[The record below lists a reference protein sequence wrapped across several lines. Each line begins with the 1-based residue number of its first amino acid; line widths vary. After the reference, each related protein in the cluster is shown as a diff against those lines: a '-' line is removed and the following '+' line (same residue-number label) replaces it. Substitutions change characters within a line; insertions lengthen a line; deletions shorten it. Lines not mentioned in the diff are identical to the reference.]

1 MLWNLRVA
9 SVLPFLIFYFLLYTQ
24 ETCADFQA
32 SRRPSMESGG
42 LSRIRHTST
51 GSESAVLDFS
61 LTCRARLRCTATE
74 GKSLKASSFSLL
86 CHMVDPPSRV
96 SYGQGRMEVLS
107 GLFVQ
112 LPGPGGCTPFANW

>member
-9 SVLPFLIFYFLLYTQ
+9 SILPILIFYFQLYTQ
-24 ETCADFQA
+24 KTCADLQA

-51 GSESAVLDFS
+51 GRESAVLDFN
-61 LTCRARLRCTATE
+61 LTCRARLRCKATE

-86 CHMVDPPSRV
+86 CHMVDPPS
-96 SYGQGRMEVLS
+96 
-107 GLFVQ
+107 
-112 LPGPGGCTPFANW
+112 